1 VTIFL
6 PLVLL
11 APALLLLS
19 AVLALASHG
28 PLGWLAAAGLV
39 LVVAVVC
46 RWVAIRTWAWW
57 VLTKAPRKS

>member
-28 PLGWLAAAGLV
+28 PLGWVAAVLLV

-46 RWVAIRTWAWW
+46 RWAARRAWAWW
-57 VLTKAPRKS
+57 VSTKAPRRY